1 MSVPRSP
8 RGPGSSR
15 RPRTEAPPA
24 ASISRSTGPSATNA
38 QGAAAAGSPASGP
51 ETPAVLRESEV
62 VEPGDPA
69 GQPAGATR
77 HEALRFQIFIIDAG
91 WNSPARKVLHEN
103 FALLRDLQKGAPI
116 YVLSREKSIEFA
128 LSHPSVMGKSPVLAV
143 HDLEA
148 LEEGGTT
155 GFHGFR
161 LHLGLMRT

>member
-1 MSVPRSP
+1 
-8 RGPGSSR
+8 
-15 RPRTEAPPA
+15 
-24 ASISRSTGPSATNA
+24 
-38 QGAAAAGSPASGP
+38 
-51 ETPAVLRESEV
+51 VLRESEV

-128 LSHPSVMGKSPVLAV
+128 LSHPSVMGKSPVVAV

-161 LHLGLMRT
+161 LHLGLMRTERQALLALQAFAGFLATHRQSTNLEAEIRRNLRREGIVGAIEIILHHEPRDLGS